1 MLFKTK
7 ETRNYLMFV
16 PARLVDEYIT
26 DDGGKITLMV
36 PKFKNEKFRNW
47 FIPRRKATH
56 FKIHLDEMGSLVWGF
71 IDGKRTVE
79 TICLLLGDRLKE
91 QDKPINQLEERV
103 TYFLTQLH
111 KNEFILLNEASL
123 RSNE

>member
-7 ETRNYLMFV
+7 ETRNYLMLI
-16 PARLVDEYIT
+16 PARLVDEYII
-26 DDGGKITLMV
+26 DDNGKITLMV

-47 FIPRRKATH
+47 FIPKRKTTH
-56 FKIHLDEMGSLVWGF
+56 FNVHLDEMGSLVWGL
-71 IDGKRTVE
+71 IDGKRSVE
-79 TICLLLGDRLKE
+79 TLCLLLEDRLRE
-91 QDKPINQLEERV
+91 QYRPINQLEERV

-123 RSNE
+123 QSNE